1 MTKRIISLILTF
13 VIVSALFMLNVNAA
27 TAGYIFASDFEGIDI
42 IANPASVTADNNWTI
57 GNIHNLNHSS
67 NPPTDSSQS
76 YAKIADGVLEIMTQP
91 VAKPE
96 SEGGGYYATAIA
108 ARYFISEIPNNY
120 SIMFDICRIEG
131 QNLTF
136 APRLGPYMPS
146 WTTLPGYSSLES
158 GTWYTYCLYVTGSKI
173 DVYKKLQSDTGNFDS
188 GDFVGTSTM
197 NPSSAPNDKYF
208 YFYSINGTAVQH
220 VKFDNIKMITG
231 TTVDLEKCSVEV
243 TDKIEG
249 ETVTGKYVTANATVI
264 SNDASPS
271 SSLSVLPVFVIF
283 DKKGKIMD
291 MTAVPQTLSYGE
303 NNEYPFS
310 IEYTLL
316 QYEAIKGGTAE
327 LYLWDSLNSLKPM
340 MTGYRVNL

>member
-42 IANPASVTADNNWTI
+42 IANPEPVTADNDWYI
-57 GNIHNLNHSS
+57 GNIHKGNHSS

-76 YAKIADGVLEIMTQP
+76 YVKIADGVLELKTVP

-96 SEGGGYYATAIA
+96 GGNYGTAIN
-108 ARYFISEIPNNY
+108 ARYTISEIPTNY
-120 SIMFDICRIEG
+120 SMVFDICRLEG
-131 QNLTF
+131 TKLF
-136 APRLGPYMPS
+136 FCPRLGKYMPS
-146 WTTLPGYSSLES
+146 WAHLPGYEGMEA
-158 GTWYTYCLYVTGSKI
+158 GTWYTYCLYVTDSKL
-173 DVYKKLQSDTGNFDS
+173 DVYRKLKSDTGNFDS

-197 NPSSAPNDKYF
+197 NASTAPNDKFF
-208 YFYSINGTAVQH
+208 YIYSTADDSVQH
-220 VKFDNIKMITG
+220 VKFDNIRMIAG
-231 TTVDLEKCSVEV
+231 TAVDLERCSVEV

-249 ETVTGKYVTANATVI
+249 GTVTGKYVTANATVI

-291 MTAVPQTLSYGE
+291 MTAVPQTLNYGE